1 MPIDIAW
8 EALVGNA
15 TFVARSF
22 AGDPKQVKELIKPL
36 WPPRHRRAGYHQPVR
51 DLQQHR

>member
-8 EALVGNA
+8 EALVRRA

-22 AGDPKQVKELIKPL
+22 AGDPKQVKELIVPGSATAAL
-36 WPPRHRRAGYHQPVR
+36 PFWISSVPA
-51 DLQQHR
+51 